1 LSSSNLPD
9 FSEDFKFD
17 ANELRA
23 SRYGDGE
30 KEQDFH

>member
-1 LSSSNLPD
+1 VSYSNLPD

-17 ANELRA
+17 AIELRA
-23 SRYGDGE
+23 SKYGDGD